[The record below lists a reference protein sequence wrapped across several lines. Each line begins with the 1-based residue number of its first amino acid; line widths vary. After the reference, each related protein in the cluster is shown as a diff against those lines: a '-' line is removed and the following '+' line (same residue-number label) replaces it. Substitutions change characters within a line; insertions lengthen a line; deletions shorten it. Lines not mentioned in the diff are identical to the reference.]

1 MANGNLSKNSFSM
14 NLLSKKV
21 GNKVNNK
28 TFFLQDE
35 YCFHTQGNKKIIFL
49 NFLMQNKYKKM
60 CINWGGWGDFML
72 GSVVN
77 AIMQIHVSFFK
88 FWSVDSYDL
97 HWFKNPVMF
106 FQ

>member
-1 MANGNLSKNSFSM
+1 MGIYRKIVFSM
-14 NLLSKKV
+14 NILSKKV
-21 GNKVNNK
+21 GNKANNK

-35 YCFHTQGNKKIIFL
+35 YCFYTQGNPKIILL

-77 AIMQIHVSFFK
+77 AIM
-88 FWSVDSYDL
+88 
-97 HWFKNPVMF
+97 
-106 FQ
+106 